1 MFHALGSAPHNAER
15 TMPAQSNPPSRTNSR
30 TKSRTISRAPRP
42 NPAAPLA
49 IAITG
54 MAIALSAVGCV
65 GYATH
70 DPLLQPETSPGEFH
84 GGLQRVL
91 ATGLRWSIT
100 RFPPTLSAEDA
111 SVGMVEVNAQSPV
124 AISLPAEF
132 GLTPEAWSRIARD
145 AGPDVL
151 PLNAASKGRPIYRV
165 GRVALRG
172 SRAEMEV
179 HRPTPAGAYQ
189 TLTLDLELTSSG
201 WSVRNYRLWTAPAA
215 DIPPLNFAPGAI
227 GPDGASTRP
236 EAQPGQIRNTTS
248 HAG

>member
-15 TMPAQSNPPSRTNSR
+15 TMSAQSCSHTASPPRRPRSP
-30 TKSRTISRAPRP
+30 KSGRRSPV
-42 NPAAPLA
+42 A

-54 MAIALSAVGCV
+54 LAMALGALGCV

-84 GGLQRVL
+84 GGLQCVL
-91 ATGLRWSIT
+91 TAGLRWSIE
-100 RFPPTLSAEDA
+100 RLPPTLSAEEA
-111 SVGMVEVNAQSPV
+111 SVGIVDVNAQSPV
-124 AISLPAEF
+124 AISLPADL

-145 AGPDVL
+145 SGRDVL

-172 SRAEMEV
+172 SRAEMDV

-189 TLTLDLELTSSG
+189 SLTLDLELTSSG

-227 GPDGASTRP
+227 GPDGASVRP